1 MLRHVMSG
9 LNPKWRRVVSYKPSL
24 GAFEREKINTRI
36 RPLVVTI
43 RSPAHRLAP
52 GFTFTACSERQSSHI
67 NIVWM
72 FLCSVHQRCSR
83 RRMPQVK
90 PHLRY
95 LLFGFCI
102 FLVIVGGLVFVVALA
117 QLFPSQDV
125 AHGGSDFEG
134 QTTSHIILYIH
145 GSVTMAIGIL
155 GACGAHQ
162 RNLMVLNAF
171 LVCTVVE
178 VLLMLRAGVYA
189 AEDRPK
195 LEIVVEERWRSFLPL
210 DQASDDVKKRA
221 EALQTSLHCCGLFS
235 YEDWEQNIPDSCLC
249 NQEEMTEDKCQSV
262 SYRNFLFNLFWQ
274 KKSVFRQNC
283 FPFIVDSARTNANV
297 TLAAA
302 FTGLALAL
310 LGLVLSSLMIYQINT
325 CNGPNAAPLPV
336 MFVDQPPAYQR
347 L

>member
-1 MLRHVMSG
+1 
-9 LNPKWRRVVSYKPSL
+9 
-24 GAFEREKINTRI
+24 
-36 RPLVVTI
+36 
-43 RSPAHRLAP
+43 
-52 GFTFTACSERQSSHI
+52 
-67 NIVWM
+67 M
-72 FLCSVHQRCSR
+72 FPCSVHQRCSR

-90 PHLRY
+90 PHLWY

-162 RNLMVLNAF
+162 KNLMVLNAF

-235 YEDWEQNIPDSCLC
+235 SEDWEQNIPDSCLC
-249 NQEEMTEDKCQSV
+249 NQEETTEDKCQSV